1 MKTNQHLHQIIN
13 GTLVLSV
20 AGLLA
25 KILGAVYRVP
35 FQNLVGDTGYYAYQ
49 QIYPF
54 YGIEV
59 TLALTGLPVFIS
71 RLVAEQDD
79 RQEQLAVA
87 RLCRRLLGVAGLV
100 IFAVLT
106 VGSHFLARVM
116 GDTHLKSVIIGLAPI
131 FLLMPWLAVG
141 RGVQQGMLNMYPTA
155 ISQVGEQV
163 VRVTWIIGVAMLA
176 TTHHWNSYRMASWAM
191 VSALVAGIVALLI
204 LLVTNRLLWKN
215 QQRHPA
221 PLTGTQ
227 LTKRLLTEGVLLCWL
242 ASVTVILQL
251 VDSFTVKRALVA
263 GGLSEIAAHASKGV
277 FDRGQPLLQLG
288 LVIATSLSAAL
299 LPSLA
304 EKWHEGDR
312 QTFAHTYR
320 VLFHVCIMLATMAA
334 FGMMILMPFINTFL
348 FKNSRGSGALTVL
361 MLAIP
366 LAALVSAFC
375 AVLQSIHSLKAM
387 TGGLVAGLV
396 VKCSL
401 NYPLTRNWGIDG
413 AAWGTVIS
421 LLVTVM
427 IVWRALPPVLHQ
439 GDHDGRFVSKLL
451 TITAIMAVLAGGS
464 ASLMSWWLG
473 AGRLH
478 AALVL
483 LVAISVGMVSA
494 GWLVLHW
501 RLLTEEELTAL
512 PGGERLA
519 AMINKENKE
528 NDSNETR

>member
-25 KILGAVYRVP
+25 KVLGAVYRVP

-79 RQEQLAVA
+79 HQQQLAVA
-87 RLCRRLLGVAGLV
+87 RLCRRLLCVAGLV
-100 IFAVLT
+100 LFALLT
-106 VGSHFLARVM
+106 VGSHLLAKVM
-116 GDTHLKSVIIGLAPI
+116 GDTHLQPVIIGLAPI

-163 VRVTWIIGVAMLA
+163 VRVTWIISVAVIA
-176 TTHHWNSYRMASWAM
+176 TTHQWNSYRMASWAM
-191 VSALVAGIVALLI
+191 VSALVAGLVALVI
-204 LLVTNRLLWKN
+204 LFVTNRSLWKK
-215 QQRHPA
+215 QQHQPA
-221 PLTGTQ
+221 PLTKVQ
-227 LTKRLLTEGVLLCWL
+227 LTRRLLTEGVLLCWL

-263 GGLSEIAAHASKGV
+263 SGLSEAAAHASKGV

-312 QTFAHTYR
+312 QTFAQTYR
-320 VLFHVCIMLATMAA
+320 VLFHVCIMIATMAA
-334 FGMMILMPFINTFL
+334 WGMMSLMPFINTFL
-348 FKNSRGSGALTVL
+348 FKNSRGSGALVVL

-375 AVLQSIHSLKAM
+375 AVLQSIRSLKAM
-387 TGGLVAGLV
+387 AGGLVAGLV
-396 VKCSL
+396 VKCCL

-421 LLVTVM
+421 LLVTVI
-427 IVWRALPPVLHQ
+427 IVWRALPPLLHQ
-439 GDHDGRFVSKLL
+439 RSNDGVFVGKLL
-451 TITAIMAVLAGGS
+451 AITAVMVVLAGGS
-464 ASLMSWWLG
+464 ASLMSWLLG
-473 AGRLH
+473 GGRLH

-483 LVAISVGMVSA
+483 LVAITVGMVSA

-501 RLLTEEELTAL
+501 RLLTDEELTAL
-512 PGGERLA
+512 PGGKHLVA
-519 AMINKENKE
+519 IMNKEKKE
-528 NDSNETR
+528 NNNNETR